1 MVEYF
6 PEPKSS
12 GGRVKV
18 ELDVSNQAAKADLK
32 NEKGVD
38 KSKLVKGVDLGSS
51 KSNVDKIDADKLVP
65 VPFDLSKLSDVAK
78 NDVIKKN
85 VYNAKTKNIENKIPD
100 ITNLATNTTLN
111 AEIKELLLLK

>member
-18 ELDVSNQAAKADLK
+18 QLDVSNQAAKADLK

-38 KSKLVKGVDLGSS
+38 K
-51 KSNVDKIDADKLVP
+51 
-65 VPFDLSKLSDVAK
+65 
-78 NDVIKKN
+78 
-85 VYNAKTKNIENKIPD
+85 
-100 ITNLATNTTLN
+100 
-111 AEIKELLLLK
+111 